1 MLRLVCRARA
11 SRWAAFSLLFSMG
24 AVLASGSLPARA
36 QSRETRARSNY
47 EHLPLRFEPNEGQF
61 APQVKF
67 RSSGPGYSVALT
79 DTEAVVRLH
88 AGATQSVLG
97 IGLDGADKPQKID
110 GENRLTGT
118 VNYFPG
124 VDRAA
129 WRTGIPTYG
138 RVRVTGA
145 RPGVDLIYY
154 GNQSQL
160 EFDAVLG
167 VGVNPAQVRLRIRGA
182 QQLSIAQDGG
192 LMLGTSSGLLTLR
205 APVAYQVVNGTRRPV
220 AARFRGL
227 GADKV
232 GFAVGEYNRTQPLI
246 IDPVLVYAT
255 YLGGSY
261 FDSINAV
268 AADAGGNAY
277 VTGNADSCDFPT
289 TSGAYSTTAPSGY
302 CYPGTHEA
310 EGNLVFVAKINAAGT
325 GLVYSSYLG
334 MGVGTSIAVDAS
346 GNAYVSG
353 WAAAGFPVTA
363 GAYQSTD
370 RAAANGGTN
379 SFVTELNPS
388 GTALVYSTYLGGS
401 WGQDQINAIAV
412 DGSGNAYVTG
422 SALSQD
428 FPATPGAYQTTDG
441 VPGAPFSFVTRLNA
455 GGGSLGYSTY
465 LLGTGAFST
474 NGTPVNAA
482 RGIAVDG
489 AGNTYVVGTTS
500 DEAFPATA
508 GAFQTTYTDA
518 ADQAAFR
525 EAGYIAK
532 LNAAGSALVY
542 ASYLGGGTATQAN
555 AVAVDGSGNA
565 YVTGAATSNLPTTS
579 AAFQTAAPGQDAFV
593 MKVNSAG
600 SDLVYA
606 TYLGGS
612 CIQSY
617 LPASGDAGLAIAV
630 DGSGNAWVAG
640 QACSSDFPVTE
651 SAVQTAKL
659 VTNPTAF
666 DAFFS
671 VLNASGSGLLY
682 STYLGGNGNLN
693 PDGDWANGVAL
704 DGSGNAIVGGLTES
718 SNFPASTG
726 ALQTTTT
733 SNGAGFLTKMTIPA
747 GGDPLVNRDFS
758 IAANPS
764 SLTLTQGQSGTAT
777 VTVTPLNGFQQPIT
791 LTCSGAPAGAACTFD
806 NSQLSMAGGTATAML
821 TVKDTSV
828 AKNEGL
834 RLGWTSGSWAAVM
847 LCCFGIARRKRGEW
861 LTLLCAGFV
870 ALSLLN
876 GCGGVGNK
884 PPNSGTSG
892 GSSGGSGSSGS
903 GGAGNTNT
911 VFTVTVTATAAT
923 VQHTT
928 SVTVTV
934 Q

>member
-1 MLRLVCRARA
+1 MLRLVGRARA
-11 SRWAAFSLLFSMG
+11 SRRAAFSLLLSVG
-24 AVLASGSLPARA
+24 ALLAGAGLLAQAQSPEPNARA
-36 QSRETRARSNY
+36 AW

-61 APQVKF
+61 ATQVRF

-79 DTEAVVRLH
+79 DQEAVVRLH
-88 AGATQSVLG
+88 AAAAPSVVG
-97 IGLDGADKPQKID
+97 ISLDGARAPQKLT
-110 GENRLTGT
+110 GEDRLPGT
-118 VNYFPG
+118 VNYFTSS
-124 VDRAA
+124 DRAA
-129 WRTGIPTYG
+129 WRTGTPTFG

-145 RPGVDLIYY
+145 LPGVDLVYY

-160 EFDAVLG
+160 EFDVALAPSVDPG
-167 VGVNPAQVRLRIRGA
+167 QVKLRIRGA
-182 QQLSIAQDGG
+182 RQLSIAHDGALVLSTAG
-192 LMLGTSSGLLTLR
+192 EPLTLR
-205 APVAYQVVNGTRRPV
+205 APVAYQSVGGTRTPV
-220 AARFRGL
+220 AARFRKL
-227 GADKV
+227 SADEV
-232 GFAVGEYNRTQPLI
+232 GFSVGDYNHAQPLT

-289 TSGAYSTTAPSGY
+289 TGGAYSTSAPSGY

-310 EGNLVFVAKINAAGT
+310 EGNLVFVAKINASGT
-325 GLVYSSYLG
+325 GLVYSTYLG
-334 MGVGTSIAVDAS
+334 MGVATSIAVDAA
-346 GNAYVSG
+346 GDAYVAG
-353 WAAAGFPVTA
+353 WTGAGFPVTA

-370 RAAANGGTN
+370 RAAGNSGTN
-379 SFVTELNPS
+379 SFVAELNPS
-388 GTALVYSTYLGGS
+388 GTALLFSTYLGGS

-412 DGSGNAYVTG
+412 DGSGNAYVAG

-441 VPGAPFSFVTRLNA
+441 MPGAPFTFVTRLNA

-465 LLGTGAFST
+465 LMGAGTFSS

-482 RGIAVDG
+482 HGIAVDS
-489 AGNTYVVGTTS
+489 AGNAYVVGTTS

-508 GAFQTTYTDA
+508 GSFQTTYTDA
-518 ADQAAFR
+518 ADQPAFR

-555 AVAVDGSGNA
+555 AVAVDTSGNA
-565 YVTGAATSNLPTTS
+565 YVTGAATSKLATTS
-579 AAFQTAAPGQDAFV
+579 GAFQTAAPGEDAFV
-593 MKVNSAG
+593 AKVNPMG
-600 SDLVYA
+600 SSLVYA

-612 CIQSY
+612 CTQSY
-617 LPASGDAGLAIAV
+617 LPATGDAGLAIAV

-640 QACSSDFPVTE
+640 QACSPDFPVTQ

-666 DAFFS
+666 DGFFS
-671 VLNASGSGLLY
+671 VLNASGSNLLY

-693 PDGDWANGVAL
+693 PDGDWANGIAL
-704 DGSGNAIVGGLTES
+704 DANGDAIVGGLAES
-718 SNFPASTG
+718 SNFPSTTG

-733 SNGAGFLTKMTIPA
+733 ANGAGFLAKIAIPA
-747 GGDPLVNRDFS
+747 GGDPLVSRDFS

-764 SLTLTQGQSGTAT
+764 SLTLTPGQSGTAT
-777 VTVTPLNGFQQPIT
+777 ITVTPLNGFQQPVT
-791 LTCSGAPAGAACTFD
+791 LTCSGAPAGATCSFD
-806 NSQLSMAGGTATAML
+806 NTQLSMAGGTATATL
-821 TVKDTSV
+821 TVNDTSI

-834 RLGWTSGSWAAVM
+834 HLGWTSGSWAAVV
-847 LCCFGIARRKRGEW
+847 LCCFGVARRKRGEW
-861 LTLLCAGFV
+861 LALLCAGFV
-870 ALSLLN
+870 AVTLLS

-884 PPNSGTSG
+884 NPNSGNNGGSGSG
-892 GSSGGSGSSGS
+892 GSSGG
-903 GGAGNTNT
+903 GNTST
-911 VFTVTVTATAAT
+911 VFTVTVMATAAT
-923 VQHTT
+923 VQHST
-928 SVTVTV
+928 SVTVTA